1 MSTTNGGRVN
11 SKDKAVIIKECANV
25 AKGRG
30 HNIFAIQDGNAC
42 FIGTEASKSY
52 ARNGVSKNCGTNGT
66 GVFKPSFSCTPVN
79 SPDDRRAICRYLFS
93 RYNLKMMDG
102 PPKFGNSMYFNRTLM
117 PPHGAKS
124 IPIASGNNM
133 IFRAKYNAIGR
144 HHQPRHLLLLMTRA
158 IGSSRS
164 GSIVLINRCVDSC
177 LATHGLFA
185 PTGLFDEDT
194 LIMGEMEDRLLD
206 DVYPANITNEQ
217 THRVF
222 CATDVL
228 VWRGRPVGVGHGSS
242 RQQQCIMN
250 ATQRTDLLH
259 TWYAEFESSNNNL
272 VGAVH
277 SDVEIVLHNNKVAT
291 QKDALLRLIFDDNN
305 IIADDDSAIIADEDS
320 AIIADDYE
328 DEDAGHRDEDP
339 FQPEE
344 TEYDSARL
352 EPEAVRHM
360 FYVRATHMPDVYE
373 LYREE
378 VSASLSR
385 SPDAFAGVRS
395 MRDSLIMRSLF
406 SASSGGGATLPQCMF
421 VFNTVIGKWTPE

>member
-1 MSTTNGGRVN
+1 
-11 SKDKAVIIKECANV
+11 
-25 AKGRG
+25 
-30 HNIFAIQDGNAC
+30 
-42 FIGTEASKSY
+42 
-52 ARNGVSKNCGTNGT
+52 
-66 GVFKPSFSCTPVN
+66 
-79 SPDDRRAICRYLFS
+79 
-93 RYNLKMMDG
+93 
-102 PPKFGNSMYFNRTLM
+102 
-117 PPHGAKS
+117 
-124 IPIASGNNM
+124 
-133 IFRAKYNAIGR
+133 
-144 HHQPRHLLLLMTRA
+144 MTRA

-194 LIMGEMEDRLLD
+194 LIEGEMEDRLLD

-242 RQQQCIMN
+242 GQQQCIMN

-277 SDVEIVLHNNKVAT
+277 SDVEIVLSTWHTTVVGLYRSLFVSTRDNMMSSTTVTHIVARHNNKVAT
-291 QKDALLRLIFDDNN
+291 QKEALMRLIFDDNN

-328 DEDAGHRDEDP
+328 DEDTGHRDEDP
-339 FQPEE
+339 LQPEE

-352 EPEAVRHM
+352 EPEAVRHL

-421 VFNTVIGKWTPE
+421 VFDTVIGKWTPE